1 MKWIGQNIYDYI
13 SRFRNDIYLDSP
25 TAGGSD
31 PDKFL
36 GIDSDGKIIYRTG
49 AEVASDI
56 GAITSETGDISAV
69 TAGTGLGG
77 GGTTGAVNLS
87 LDLTSGLSAVTP
99 ANGDSLATLDS
110 DASTHQLTTIS
121 NLATL
126 FAGTGLTASNSV
138 IGVDAAQTQIT
149 SVGTI
154 TTGVWQGTAINQTYL
169 VGQSNTN
176 TGDETRDSIESLAI
190 TSVGTIAN
198 GVWNGTAIAS
208 AYLDSD
214 TAHLSG
220 TQTFSGAKT
229 FTADTTTFTSATA
242 DSPTIKVL
250 NTRDDDNSGQLIFEK
265 LRDDDGVA
273 QRQDLGEIWFR
284 GQDNAQNTQD
294 YAYIDG
300 QIDVSTGGQESGKLI
315 LGVASHDGDLQTG
328 LTLVGGDVDS
338 EVDVALGSGAAS
350 VTTVNGTLTMGTT
363 ATINNSGVIQ
373 VAAQTVID
381 HDQLANFAANEH
393 FTQAN
398 ITTVGTIGT
407 GVWQGTAIN
416 QTYLNGQSGTNTG
429 DETRS
434 SIEELGITVVGTIAE
449 GTWNGTAIAH
459 AYIGAD
465 AIEGDN
471 IADNAVDSE
480 HYTDGSIDTAH
491 IADDQV
497 TFAKALGV
505 TPNVF
510 GNVIKLL
517 PSDFMANDDGGN
529 TKFGVGYVDHAGSTF
544 GMRAGNSATE
554 LFAFVSIP
562 QGMTATHVDI
572 FDKNDVAFEV
582 FEIQVNATTMV
593 SKGSGNC
600 NTTVDITDVASTAT
614 NFLGIRVTTT
624 TVNDKVYGGTVT
636 IA

>member
-1 MKWIGQNIYDYI
+1 MKWIGQHVWDYI
-13 SRFRNDIYLDSP
+13 SRFRNDVYLDSP

-49 AEVASDI
+49 TEVASDI

-126 FAGTGLTASNSV
+126 FAGTGLTASSSV

-154 TTGVWQGTAINQTYL
+154 AEGTWQATPITTSYIGNLQVTEGKL
-169 VGQSNTN
+169 S
-176 TGDETRDSIESLAI
+176 EE
-190 TSVGTIAN
+190 
-198 GVWNGTAIAS
+198 
-208 AYLDSD
+208 
-214 TAHLSG
+214 LSG
-220 TQTFSGAKT
+220 QISANTAKDTNVTTNLTATTHASQITINSSDGTNVVVAEASGSIAGVMTVAHHDKLDGIE
-229 FTADTTTFTSATA
+229 ASATA
-242 DSPTIKVL
+242 D
-250 NTRDDDNSGQLIFEK
+250 Q
-265 LRDDDGVA
+265 
-273 QRQDLGEIWFR
+273 
-284 GQDNAQNTQD
+284 
-294 YAYIDG
+294 
-300 QIDVSTGGQESGKLI
+300 
-315 LGVASHDGDLQTG
+315 
-328 LTLVGGDVDS
+328 
-338 EVDVALGSGAAS
+338 
-350 VTTVNGTLTMGTT
+350 
-363 ATINNSGVIQ
+363 
-373 VAAQTVID
+373 
-381 HDQLANFAANEH
+381 
-393 FTQAN
+393 
-398 ITTVGTIGT
+398 
-407 GVWQGTAIN
+407 
-416 QTYLNGQSGTNTG
+416 
-429 DETRS
+429 TRS
-434 SIEELGITVVGTIAE
+434 DIDSLGITVVGTIAT
-449 GTWNGTAIAH
+449 GVWQGTAIAH

-480 HYTDGSIDTAH
+480 HYTNGSIDERH

-505 TPNVF
+505 TPNIF